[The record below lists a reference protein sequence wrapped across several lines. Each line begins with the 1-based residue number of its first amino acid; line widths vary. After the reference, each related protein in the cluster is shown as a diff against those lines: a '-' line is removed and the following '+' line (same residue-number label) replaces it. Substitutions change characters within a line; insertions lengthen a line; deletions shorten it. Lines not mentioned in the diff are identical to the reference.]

1 MTRATNINLRRARPV
16 LADGR
21 VVWLGAALLL
31 LGGLLPWV
39 SLKAN
44 RLAPGQALHPWP
56 ALEVGLLAVAVLL
69 TLLAR
74 RPAWA
79 TVAATAALLGGLA
92 ALGALCAG
100 TLAGAL
106 PIARA
111 GASGGF
117 WLWMT
122 GAAVALSG
130 AAAGL
135 GARQRALAWLWL
147 PGLLVLLLT
156 GSLNAWSVLVEGRA
170 EGPRL
175 LQEFGTHVTLV
186 LVGLGLALV
195 IGAPLAVWAAGR
207 ARVAGVVLGLAN
219 GVQTIPSL
227 AMLGLMIA
235 PLAALGAAV
244 PWLRAVGV
252 KGIGTAPALV
262 ALTLYALL
270 PVLRNGVV
278 ALRAVSPG
286 VLDAARGMGMTES
299 QRFWR
304 VALPLA
310 LPVWLSGVRQAF
322 VLLVG
327 VTSVA
332 ALIGA
337 GGLGVY
343 IFRGLQNATPDLI
356 LLGALPACALALT
369 GDGLLRALEGA
380 LNRRYGTGERP

>member
-1 MTRATNINLRRARPV
+1 MIRATNMNTRRARPL

-21 VVWLGAALLL
+21 VVWLGAAVLLVS
-31 LGGLLPWV
+31 GLLPWL

-44 RLAPGQALHPWP
+44 RLAPGEALHPWP
-56 ALEVGLLAVAVLL
+56 VLEVGLLALALL
-69 TLLAR
+69 LALLAR
-74 RPAWA
+74 RPL
-79 TVAATAALLGGLA
+79 AATLTATLALLGGAL
-92 ALGALCAG
+92 ALGALCTGA
-100 TLAGAL
+100 LAGAL

-111 GASGGF
+111 GAGAGF
-117 WLWMT
+117 WLWMA
-122 GAAVALSG
+122 GSAVALSG
-130 AAAGL
+130 AATGL
-135 GARQRALAWLWL
+135 APRQRPLAWLWA
-147 PGLLVLLLT
+147 PGLLALLLA
-156 GSLNAWSVLVEGRA
+156 GALNAWSVIVEGRA

-175 LQEFGTHVTLV
+175 LAEFGTHVTLV
-186 LVGLGLALV
+186 LVGLGLALL

-207 ARVAGVVLGLAN
+207 ERVAGVVLGLAN

-227 AMLGLMIA
+227 ALLGLMIA
-235 PLAALGAAV
+235 PLSALGAAL
-244 PWLRAVGV
+244 PWLRELGV

-278 ALRAVSPG
+278 ALRGVSPG
-286 VLDAARGMGMTES
+286 ALDAARGMGMTPS

-304 VALPLA
+304 VALPLS

-327 VTSVA
+327 VTAVA

-356 LLGALPACALALT
+356 LLGALPACALALV
-369 GDGLLRALEGA
+369 GDGLLRALEGT
-380 LNRRYGTGERP
+380 LNRRYGTGAA